1 MPAIAYSDGALP
13 SSHQLSLRLS
23 QLAKAYDLTLA
34 PDATADIGEFLAV
47 GMDSHIGDVMTSLV
61 RLIGQDRKGVDT
73 IHVPRGRS
81 ESTSPDDNL
90 QTPKSVITKI
100 KEEDDLPKPDL
111 DTMKSLF
118 NLVPELHTQASPS
131 VYKLMTSQSKFQDH
145 KPDIKPDITTHPFN
159 PTPRTN
165 GSDQVASGSKMEIT
179 RDRLVK
185 NELLKLDHGKVDGE
199 GKKNQKHNLH
209 WKYEDPA
216 VIFQDL
222 LG

>member
-1 MPAIAYSDGALP
+1 MPPIAYSDGSLP

-23 QLAKAYDLTLA
+23 QLAKAYDLSLA
-34 PDATADIGEFLAV
+34 PDATSDIGEFLAV
-47 GMDSHIGDVMTSLV
+47 GMDSHVADVMTSLV
-61 RLIGQDRKGVDT
+61 RLTGQDRKGVDT

-81 ESTSPDDNL
+81 SESSNSPPDHHL
-90 QTPKSVITKI
+90 QTPKSVMVDI
-100 KEEDDLPKPDL
+100 KEEQDLPKPDL

-131 VYKLMTSQSKFQDH
+131 VYKLMTSQSKYQNYAADV
-145 KPDIKPDITTHPFN
+145 KPDITTHPLN
-159 PTPRTN
+159 PR
-165 GSDQVASGSKMEIT
+165 GVAATASKLETT

-185 NELLKLDHGKVDGE
+185 SELLKLDPGKGEGE

-216 VIFQDL
+216 VLFQDL